1 LEKSVSTASTKSRA
15 RKGGQAKQTTGT
27 RGKPDAPPPTEHT
40 RDATELSARTWQIAS
55 GAILLVAALLRVY
68 HLALNPLHHDE
79 GVNGF
84 FLTNLMRQGVYHYD
98 PANYHG
104 PTLYY
109 FALPLTYPLDQWHHL
124 DTWALR
130 AVTAAFGVGV
140 VWLVLCLR
148 RYLGA
153 FGALAAAA
161 LLAVSPGMVYNSRYF
176 IHEMLFVF
184 FTLGIVVAALR
195 FYEGEAQPARAGT
208 SGAHRSPEHALVAHR
223 MGFVGLVASIVLVAA
238 TLSAVYRPANFTVA
252 IAIALAALCGTIWA
266 AWAYD
271 GPRASYLLLGAA
283 AAGLL
288 FATKETAF
296 ISAGTLVLAALIG
309 WFWVW
314 FMKLLRPHTAR
325 QGKKGRAQVAVQ
337 SAWRGF
343 VERSGG
349 YTHILLLLCIALGIF
364 LFVNIIYYSSFFT
377 NAKGVKDALETFD
390 IWKKTGESEFHHHP
404 FTTYLGWLWQEEAP
418 LLLLGTLG
426 TIIAVWRGRNRFAVF
441 AGAWAFGITLAYS
454 LINYKT
460 PWLQL
465 NFILPLALVGGYAL
479 ELSYR
484 YAVRRAQAPVVAL
497 ALLACALGIALYQ
510 TYQINFIHY
519 DDDRYP
525 YVYAHTTRGY
535 LELIAKIDELSRRA
549 GTGTDTHVNIAS
561 PDYWPM
567 PWYLR
572 DYKNVGYLGRLAPTD
587 DDLVIINV
595 NQQAEA
601 DSVLREDYHAVGTYP
616 LRPGVTL
623 VLYARNDLGS

>member
-1 LEKSVSTASTKSRA
+1 VSTASTKSRA
-15 RKGGQAKQTTGT
+15 RKGGQAKQATSA
-27 RGKPDAPPPTEHT
+27 RGKSDAPPPPEQA
-40 RDATELSARTWQIAS
+40 RAATELSARTWQVAS
-55 GAILLVAALLRVY
+55 GAILLVATLLRAY
-68 HLALNPLHHDE
+68 QLALNPLHHDE

-109 FALPLTYPLDQWHHL
+109 FALPLTYPLDQWQHL

-130 AVTAAFGVGV
+130 AVTAAFGIGV
-140 VWLVLCLR
+140 VWLVLALR
-148 RYLGA
+148 RYIGPI
-153 FGALAAAA
+153 GALSAAA

-195 FYEGEAQPARAGT
+195 FYEGEAQPAQAGA
-208 SGAHRSPEHALVAHR
+208 SGLYAPPENAFAAHR
-223 MGFVGLVASIVLVAA
+223 MGFVGLVASLILVAA
-238 TLSAVYRPANFTVA
+238 TLSAVYRPANFTVS
-252 IAIALAALCGTIWA
+252 IAIALAAVCATVWA
-266 AWAYD
+266 VWAYD
-271 GPRASYLLLGAA
+271 GPRASYLLLGAVS
-283 AAGLL
+283 AGLL

-309 WFWVW
+309 WGWVW
-314 FMKLLRPHTAR
+314 LMGRLRPQTAR
-325 QGKKGRAQVAVQ
+325 PGKKGRAPVAVL

-343 VERSGG
+343 IERSSG
-349 YTHILLLLCIALGIF
+349 YTHILLLLLIALGIF

-404 FTTYLGWLWQEEAP
+404 FTTYLKWLWQEEAA
-418 LLLLGTLG
+418 LLILGTLG
-426 TIIAVWRGRNRFAVF
+426 AALAVWRGRNRFAVF

-479 ELSYR
+479 EIIYR
-484 YAVRRAQAPVVAL
+484 HAMRRAQAPVLAC
-497 ALLACALGIALYQ
+497 ALLACALGLALYQ
-510 TYQINFIHY
+510 TYQINFVHY
-519 DDDRYP
+519 DDDSYP

-535 LELIAKIDELSRRA
+535 LDLIAKIEELSRRA

-587 DDLVIINV
+587 DDLVIVNV
-595 NQQAEA
+595 NQQTEA
-601 DSVLREDYHAVGTYP
+601 NTVLGDNYRAVGTYP

-623 VLYARNDLGS
+623 VLYARRDLGG

>member
-1 LEKSVSTASTKSRA
+1 MSTASTKSRA
-15 RKGGQAKQTTGT
+15 RKGKQAKQTTGT
-27 RGKPDAPPPTEHT
+27 RKVNEVPAPPVAEHGRAASEFST
-40 RDATELSARTWQIAS
+40 RTWQVAS
-55 GAILLVAALLRVY
+55 GGILLVATLLRVY
-68 HLALNPLHHDE
+68 QLALNPLHHDE

-84 FLTNLMRQGVYHYD
+84 FLTNLMRQGKYFYD

-109 FALPLTYPLDQWHHL
+109 FALPLTYPLDQWQHL

-184 FTLGIVVAALR
+184 FTLGVGVAALR
-195 FYEGEAQPARAGT
+195 FYEGDALPARAGA
-208 SGAHRSPEHALVAHR
+208 GGPYNPPENALIAHRT
-223 MGFVGLVASIVLVAA
+223 GFAGLIASVILVAA
-238 TLSAVYRPANFTVA
+238 TLVAVYRPGNFNLA
-252 IAIALAALCGTIWA
+252 IAITLAALCATVWA
-266 AWAYD
+266 LWAYD
-271 GPRASYLLLGAA
+271 GPRASYLLLGAVS
-283 AAGLL
+283 AGLL

-309 WFWVW
+309 WVWVGL
-314 FMKLLRPHTAR
+314 MRRLRPNAAR
-325 QGKKGRAQVAVQ
+325 AGKKGRAQVVVP
-337 SAWRGF
+337 STWHSF
-343 VERSGG
+343 VECSGG
-349 YTHILLLLCIALGIF
+349 YGHLLLLIAIALGIF
-364 LFVNIIYYSSFFT
+364 LFVNIVYYSSFFT
-377 NAKGVKDALETFD
+377 NPKGVRDALETFD
-390 IWKKTGESEFHHHP
+390 IWKKTGASEFHHHP
-404 FTTYLGWLWQEEAP
+404 FTTYLEWLWQEEAP
-418 LLLLGTLG
+418 ILLLGALG
-426 TIIAVWRGRNRFAVF
+426 TLIAVWRGRNRFAVF

-465 NFILPLALVGGYAL
+465 NFVLPLALVGGYAL
-479 ELSYR
+479 EILYR
-484 YAVRRAQAPVVAL
+484 HAARRAQPPVLAL
-497 ALLACALGIALYQ
+497 ALLAVALAVALYQ
-510 TYQINFIHY
+510 TYQINFVHY

-535 LELIAKIDELSRRA
+535 FDLLAEIDTLARRA
-549 GTGTDTHVNIAS
+549 GTGLDTHVNVAS

-572 DYKNVGYLGRLAPTD
+572 DYKNVGYLGRLAPTED
-587 DDLVIINV
+587 ALVIVNI

-601 DSVLREDYHAVGTYP
+601 ETLLGANYRAVGTYP

-623 VLYARNDLGS
+623 VLYARRDLAG